1 MMVYVAQVDAQP
13 AASVASG
20 NGKADNAGG
29 VDRNAKGKKITIIP
43 DYLNIVIYC
52 AQLLS

>member
-20 NGKADNAGG
+20 NGKADDAGG
-29 VDRNAKGKKITIIP
+29 ALAAG
-43 DYLNIVIYC
+43 
-52 AQLLS
+52 